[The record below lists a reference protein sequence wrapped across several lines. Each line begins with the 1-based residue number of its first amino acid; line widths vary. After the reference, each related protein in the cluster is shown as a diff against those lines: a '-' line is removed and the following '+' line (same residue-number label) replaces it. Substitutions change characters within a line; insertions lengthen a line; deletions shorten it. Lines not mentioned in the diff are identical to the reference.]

1 MVTANQQEKR
11 RIVVHYH
18 LYKAGGST
26 IIDGLRSFFGHDK
39 VLEVD
44 KDPNYAKEKAY
55 NIEFFEKLVDGHPKT
70 MACTAHRIV
79 PNIHFSTKLD
89 VYPITFVRHPLL
101 RANSVYRFERIRQDE
116 WPRKHIAQRYELAGW
131 IDWCLE
137 SNQGIESRN
146 VQSRLFSLNDHG
158 HYMTDLK
165 SVIHR
170 GNLPLVYERLD
181 AMPTVG
187 VVEMFDL
194 SLKIINRTA
203 QKHYPQFFI
212 KSAQVNSTKIVDDW
226 HAELETVEKSLP
238 SSLLDRFYAANSD
251 DLAMFERYR
260 LRLEQQN
267 S

>member
-1 MVTANQQEKR
+1 MGTADQQAKR
-11 RIVVHYH
+11 KIVVHYH
-18 LYKAGGST
+18 LYKAAGST
-26 IIDGLRSFFGHDK
+26 IINGLRSYFGQDK

-44 KDPNYAKEKAY
+44 KEADYAKERAY
-55 NIEFFEKLVDGHPKT
+55 NIEFFEKLVDSHPET
-70 MACTAHRIV
+70 TAYTAHRIV
-79 PNIHFSTKLD
+79 PNIHFSARLD

-116 WPRKHIAQRYELAGW
+116 WPRKHIARKYQLDGW
-131 IDWCLE
+131 IDWCLD
-137 SNQGIESRN
+137 SNQGIECRN

-158 HYMTDLK
+158 QDVTDLN

-187 VVEMFDL
+187 IVEMFDL
-194 SLKIINRTA
+194 SLKKINHTG
-203 QKHYPQFFI
+203 QKHYPQFHI
-212 KSAQVNSTKIVDDW
+212 KGAQVNSTKIVEDW
-226 HAELETVEKSLP
+226 RAELETVEKSLP
-238 SSLLDRFYAANSD
+238 NAILDRFYATNSD